1 MKQSRAELQLAM
13 DADQKA
19 TAQYDWR
26 LPGDYN
32 GDCTVKVLDL
42 IYVRNRLGTTCSE

>member
-1 MKQSRAELQLAM
+1 MKRAKAELHLTM

-19 TAQYDWR
+19 TAQYHWR

-32 GDCTVKVLDL
+32 DDCTVNVLDL
-42 IYVRNRLGTTCSE
+42 IYVRNRLQTTCSE